1 MVNVNI
7 QKHAAA
13 ELPTRRPL
21 NTAKSLLSLSLFT
34 FMKIAED
41 HQNRTANAEPHA
53 VECDIAN
60 AVNFSNNGDSGYG
73 DNSDNNNNDKTVAII
88 TKILTTIH

>member
-7 QKHAAA
+7 QKHATA

-34 FMKIAED
+34 FMKIAKD